1 MPSAFFLVC
10 EVSRKDRAFGTLS
23 LQKGLVMKLL
33 ICVLGLVLIV
43 EGLPYFAFPGKMKK
57 WMSSIQEIP
66 DQYLR
71 AVGFAAMCAGLILA
85 YLSRQ

>member
-1 MPSAFFLVC
+1 MLN
-10 EVSRKDRAFGTLS
+10 
-23 LQKGLVMKLL
+23 GLKMKLL

-66 DQYLR
+66 DSYLR
-71 AVGFAAMCAGLILA
+71 VMGFFAMGLGLLLA
-85 YLSRQ
+85 YFFKE